1 MSDVQRLKR
10 ILEARAE
17 MALRVLAF
25 EVAHR
30 MAELTPED
38 DGRAQAGWNISQG
51 SPVFEDPGE
60 GSYPIGTSDVDPR
73 FMRQAS
79 QLTLE
84 GGNVFITNGVP
95 YIRRLEYG
103 KAEAGAKGI
112 ARTQYFM
119 RFTTFKELK
128 QIGRVVARKVRKK
141 KVFVFSPRR
150 RTRRQR
156 IRATGFFSSGTNPF
170 R

>member
-1 MSDVQRLKR
+1 MSDVQRLKG

-17 MALRVLAF
+17 AALRVLAY
-25 EVAHR
+25 ESAHR
-30 MAELTPED
+30 MAELTPEE

-51 SPVFEDPGE
+51 SPEFLDPGE
-60 GSYPIGTSDVDPR
+60 GSYPLGTSDVDPK
-73 FMRQAS
+73 FKRQAS

-95 YIRRLEYG
+95 YIRKLEYG
-103 KAEAGAKGI
+103 KAKAGRGGI

-119 RFTTFKELK
+119 RWTTMQELGK
-128 QIGRVVARKVRKK
+128 LGRIVARKVRVKRFK
-141 KVFVFSPRR
+141 PKR

-156 IRATGFFSSGTNPF
+156 IRNTGAFGMGGGTNPW